1 MTPPNLSLI
10 LVMVCFWITFWLVRK
25 FLLGPVGRVLD
36 ERNQRITNANETW
49 EAENAK
55 FLDRTNRVE
64 ADLDDAART
73 AARTREELR
82 TEANAVRQDKLT
94 KTREEVDRRLAAAM
108 DELDGQANAARADL
122 RTAANGLASLF
133 AGQLLGR
140 EVRS

>member
-10 LVMVCFWITFWLVRK
+10 LVMICFWITFWVVQK

-36 ERNQRITNANETW
+36 ERKQRITTANETW

-55 FLDRTNRVE
+55 FFDRTNRVE

-82 TEANAVRQDKLT
+82 TEANAVRQDKLA
-94 KTREEVDRRLAAAM
+94 KTREEVDRRLVAAM
-108 DELDGQANAARADL
+108 DELDGQVSTARADL
-122 RTAANGLASLF
+122 RIAANGLASMF
-133 AGQLLGR
+133 AGKLLGR
-140 EVRS
+140 EVKS